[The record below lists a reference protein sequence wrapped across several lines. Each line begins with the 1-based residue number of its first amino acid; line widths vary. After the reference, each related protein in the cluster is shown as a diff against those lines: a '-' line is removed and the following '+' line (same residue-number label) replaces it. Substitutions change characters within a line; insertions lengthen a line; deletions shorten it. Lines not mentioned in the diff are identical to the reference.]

1 MNDFLIDIFDVAF
14 EGTQDLN
21 PTLMA
26 MIPFFVLIG
35 LYVVGYIGSIVI
47 KAIKRRKK

>member
-14 EGTQDLN
+14 EGTENLN

-26 MIPFFVLIG
+26 MIPFFVLMATYLIG
-35 LYVVGYIGSIVI
+35 WICSLIK